1 MGNIFTDLVLRSIL
15 YPPERILVE
24 VKTHLATG
32 GQSIGEIPGIG
43 ASGKAVVLEALA
55 SSVPLSNVR
64 VSADGVADI
73 VRIDSFSASVP
84 YPLKVTALDRLQVTG
99 ESSSETDAVV
109 AALVRVEKPTPVL
122 KYLSGKRLT
131 SEELARLTA
140 NKPMYEKLLME
151 KATPFNPYTNISVLL
166 PFEKTLSSSGTVFT
180 YNVPPGYKL
189 VLLDLYAEVS
199 GTAYAYID
207 IERDYV
213 DLPGIYK
220 DASDPLPSIRDVF
233 EGYSLYI
240 TALDN
245 MRIELDHRAPGND
258 IVVGGLAALVRLSI
272 PDKIRLG
279 KPLTPEEQEIAE
291 AYGLR
296 DLVEAGYL

>member
-1 MGNIFTDLVLRSIL
+1 MGNIFTDLVLRNIL

-24 VKTHLATG
+24 VKTHLVTG

-43 ASGKAVVLEALA
+43 ASGRAVILEALA
-55 SSVPLSNVR
+55 SSVGLSNVR

-73 VRIDSFSASVP
+73 VKVDSFAAKVP
-84 YPLKVTALDRLQVTG
+84 YPLKITALDRLQVTG

-131 SEELARLTA
+131 SDELARLTA

-151 KATPFNPYTNISVLL
+151 KAAPFNPYTNISVLL
-166 PFEKTLSSSGTVFT
+166 PFEKTLSNSGTVFT
-180 YNVPPGYKL
+180 YNTPPGYKL
-189 VLLDLYAEVS
+189 VLLDLYAKVS

-207 IERDYV
+207 IQRDYV
-213 DLPGIYK
+213 NLPSIYK
-220 DASDPLPSIRDVF
+220 DASDPLPMLRGIFHD
-233 EGYSLYI
+233 YSLYI

-245 MRIELDHRAPGND
+245 MRIELDHRAPGTN
-258 IVVGGLAALVRLSI
+258 ITVGGLAALVRLTI

-279 KPLTPEEQEIAE
+279 KSLTPEEQEIADS
-291 AYGLR
+291 YGLK